1 MEAAAIDS
9 STQLAELRELLR
21 TKFPGQQLLDRPAY
35 GALASGLEALDR
47 QIFPGG
53 LPRGAMTLLTGGPSC
68 GKTSVAFMFCAEL
81 TRQGGRVAWVHTGTL
96 SAGSAHHAGID
107 LRRLLAV
114 RAESFAQARRCID
127 FLLRWK
133 AFDLVVAD
141 WPGPGGR
148 GADWNRIHRLT
159 TGSPQALLVLAPSLR
174 GGDPLPY
181 CASIHAAVHRTG
193 AGAEIEL
200 LKSRY
205 QPMGAAVQVR
215 RGGMPG
221 APLLLHPDLPGLGQD
236 WHDEIGG

>member
-1 MEAAAIDS
+1 VAATAIDS
-9 STQLAELRELLR
+9 SAQLAELRELLR
-21 TKFPGQQLLDRPAY
+21 TKFPRQQILDRPEY
-35 GALASGLEALDR
+35 GALASGLEGLDG
-47 QIFPGG
+47 QVFPGG

-68 GKTSVAFMFCAEL
+68 GKTSVAFTFCAEL
-81 TRQGGRVAWVHTGTL
+81 TRRGGSVAWVHPGTL
-96 SAGSAHHAGID
+96 SAGSAQHAGID

-114 RAESFAQARRCID
+114 RAESLTQARRCTD
-127 FLLRWK
+127 FLLRNK
-133 AFDLVVAD
+133 AFDLVVVD

-159 TGSPQALLVLAPSLR
+159 TGSPQALLVLAPPLR

-181 CASIHAAVHRTG
+181 CASIHATVHRTG

-205 QPMGAAVQVR
+205 QSIGAAVQVR
-215 RGGMPG
+215 RGGLPG

-236 WHDEIGG
+236 WHDEVG